1 MGIQLQRVLFP
12 DGRKV
17 EFIYTLESFYGGKWH
32 KSRGEH
38 VFPDALPFDCNLT
51 EPYTKKIFRIKSCDY
66 VFVSRYGYENRFFQ
80 YNHAHQ
86 GVKVSAENV
95 QQLHDIFTLAGR
107 LDLITVLLRYLGT
120 APVDHEGVQRYAL

>member
-1 MGIQLQRVLFP
+1 MGIQLQRVLLP

-32 KSRGEH
+32 TKRGDR
-38 VFPDALPFDCNLT
+38 VFCDALPLYLTFT
-51 EPYTKKIFRIKSCDY
+51 EPYTNKIFRVKSWDY

-80 YNHAHQ
+80 YNHDHQ

-107 LDLITVLLRYLGT
+107 LDLISVLLRYLGT